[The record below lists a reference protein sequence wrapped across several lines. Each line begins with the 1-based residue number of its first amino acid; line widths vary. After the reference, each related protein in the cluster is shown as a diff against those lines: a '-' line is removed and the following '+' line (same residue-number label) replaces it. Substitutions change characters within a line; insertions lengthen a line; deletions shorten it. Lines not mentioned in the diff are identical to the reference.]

1 MSEMKHLKK
10 EDLSLEHKEGTSD
23 YEYYKRSF
31 LPRGYAEQCIVN
43 IYVMISIKINI
54 YQHFC

>member
-31 LPRGYAEQCIVN
+31 LPRGV
-43 IYVMISIKINI
+43 V
-54 YQHFC
+54 